1 MKTAQLSGSLRANV
15 GKKDAAALRNAELV
29 PCVLYGA
36 GEQTHFS
43 VKKNDIEKV
52 VFSPEVY
59 LVQLDVEGKKAN
71 AIVRELQQHPVK
83 DTVQHVDFL
92 EVTDVKPVRVGLP
105 IRLEGKSPGVM
116 AGGRLMQVFRKL
128 NVLGLAKDLPDAIT
142 LDISKLK
149 IGKSFRIKDITIPGV
164 TVLDPANAV
173 VVSVKMAR
181 GAIMP
186 TDDEDEEE
194 EGSEAPAT
202 EEASTEESAE

>member
-1 MKTAQLSGSLRANV
+1 MKTAQLSGSARTNV
-15 GKKDAAALRNAELV
+15 GKKDAKALRNAELV
-29 PCVLYGA
+29 PCVLYGT

-43 VKKNDIEKV
+43 VKKNDIEKI

-59 LVQLDVEGKKAN
+59 QVALDIDGKKAN

-83 DTVQHVDFL
+83 DTIHHVDFL
-92 EVTDVKPVRVGLP
+92 EVTDAKPIRIGLP
-105 IRLEGKSPGVM
+105 IRLTGKSPGVM

-164 TVLDPANAV
+164 KVLDPANAV

-181 GAIMP
+181 GAVKP
-186 TDDEDEEE
+186 ADDDDEEE
-194 EGSEAPAT
+194 MEDAPVVASEETST
-202 EEASTEESAE
+202 EEA